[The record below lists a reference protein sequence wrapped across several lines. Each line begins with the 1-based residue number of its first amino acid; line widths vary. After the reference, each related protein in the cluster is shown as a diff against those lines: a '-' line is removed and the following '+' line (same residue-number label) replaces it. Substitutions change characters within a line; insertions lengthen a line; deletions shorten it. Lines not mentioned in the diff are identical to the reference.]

1 MNIVAQV
8 PPTQWLVL
16 MFQLP
21 ARPTA
26 ARVRTWRQLQRLGA
40 LSVRNSGYFLPAS
53 DQAREDLEW
62 LRTDI
67 VASGGDAMLLR
78 AETVDAAAEAELVG
92 AFREARRLEFE
103 RIRREALAARRG
115 RGKPA
120 GDARAARDLAERLAA
135 LEAAD
140 YFGRVDAAR
149 QAARAAVA
157 ALRPKQ
163 EAHMMKA
170 PADAAA
176 VKTAD
181 FTGRT
186 WITRPRPGIDRF
198 ASAWLIRRF
207 IDPRARFAFAAS
219 AETAARRRRAVT
231 FDMYGGDFGHQG
243 GGCTF
248 ETLVARFAVR
258 APGIAWLAALVH
270 ALDLKIESD
279 AVPEAAAVARMV
291 EGLRDMHADDPILLE
306 RGMDMIEA
314 LYRSRRLQ
322 EPSLPATPAGHVGP
336 RGRPAL
342 RRRLRRGRR

>member
-1 MNIVAQV
+1 VAQLA
-8 PPTQWLVL
+8 PTQWLVL

-53 DQAREDLEW
+53 DQAREDFEW

-92 AFREARRLEFE
+92 AFREARRLELE

-115 RGKPA
+115 RGTPA
-120 GDARAARDLAERLAA
+120 GNARAARDLAERLAA
-135 LEAAD
+135 LEAGD
-140 YFGRVDAAR
+140 YFGGVDAAR
-149 QAARAAVA
+149 QAARSAVA
-157 ALRPKQ
+157 ALQPKQ
-163 EAHMMKA
+163 GAHVTKA
-170 PADAAA
+170 PADTDGL
-176 VKTAD
+176 KTAD

-219 AETAARRRRAVT
+219 AETAARRRRAST

-248 ETLVARFAVR
+248 ETLVARFDLR

-270 ALDLKIESD
+270 ALDLKIEPD

-291 EGLRDMHADDPILLE
+291 EGLRDMHADDPTLLQ

-314 LYRSRRLQ
+314 LYRSRLLQ
-322 EPSLPATPAGHVGP
+322 EPALPATAAGNVSP
-336 RGRPAL
+336 RERTAL
-342 RRRLRRGRR
+342 RRRPRHGRR